1 MTDKPENLTKAD
13 TPSAVTDNPWRQ
25 LREHTDARIGLGRAG
40 GSLPTAPHLA
50 FQLAHA
56 RARDAVH
63 LPLDTEQMMGAL
75 ESRFE
80 QVVRLHSRAGDRG
93 EYLRRPDLGRQLDD
107 DSLEQL
113 SAMNV
118 EQCDVSIAVVDGL
131 SARAIHEHAA
141 PLLDQLIP
149 AFDER
154 GWSVGPVALVE
165 QGRVAIGDPI
175 GEALGARMGL
185 VLIGERPGLSS
196 PDSLGVYFTWGPR
209 AGRRDSERNCIS
221 NIRPRGQSFESAATL
236 IVYLLDEASRREV
249 SGVELKDD
257 SEVASELGDGSE
269 GNFLLPKMPGEPW
282 SN

>member
-1 MTDKPENLTKAD
+1 MTDHPARKDAPGT
-13 TPSAVTDNPWRQ
+13 VTANPWRQ
-25 LREHTDARIGLGRAG
+25 LSEHTDARIGLGRAG

-56 RARDAVH
+56 QARDAVH
-63 LPLDTEQMMGAL
+63 LPLDTEPMMETLNA
-75 ESRFE
+75 RFD

-93 EYLRRPDLGRQLDD
+93 EYLRRPDLGRQLDEE
-107 DSLEQL
+107 SLEQL
-113 SAMNV
+113 SGMNV
-118 EQCDVSIAVVDGL
+118 EQCDLSIAVVDGL

-141 PLLDQLIP
+141 TLLDHLIP
-149 AFDER
+149 GFESR

-196 PDSLGVYFTWGPR
+196 PDSLGVYFTWQPHS
-209 AGRRDSERNCIS
+209 GRRDSERNCIS

-236 IVYLLDEASRREV
+236 ILYLLDEAVRREV

-257 SEVASELGDGSE
+257 SEVASDLGDGHQ
-269 GNFLLPKMPGEPW
+269 GNFLLPQR
-282 SN
+282 

>member
-1 MTDKPENLTKAD
+1 MTDNTKNSTDAN
-13 TPSAVTDNPWRQ
+13 TTSAVTTNPWQQ
-25 LREHTDARIGLGRAG
+25 LSEHTDARIGLGRAG
-40 GSLPTAPHLA
+40 GSQPTAPHLA

-56 RARDAVH
+56 QARDAVH
-63 LPLDTEQMMGAL
+63 LPLDTEQMMDAL

-80 QVVRLHSRAGDRG
+80 QVVRLHSRACDRG
-93 EYLRRPDLGRQLDD
+93 EYLRRPDLGRQLNDE
-107 DSLEQL
+107 SLEQL
-113 SAMNV
+113 TSMNV
-118 EQCDVSIAVVDGL
+118 KQCDLSIALVDGL

-141 PLLDQLIP
+141 ILLDHLIP

-236 IVYLLDEASRREV
+236 ILYLLDEASRREV
-249 SGVELKDD
+249 SGIELKDD
-257 SEVASELGDGSE
+257 SEGDSDLGDGSQ
-269 GNFLLPKMPGEPW
+269 GNFLLPER
-282 SN
+282 

>member
-1 MTDKPENLTKAD
+1 MTDHPAGKDASD
-13 TPSAVTDNPWRQ
+13 TVTDNPWRQ
-25 LREHTDARIGLGRAG
+25 LSEHTDARIGLGRAG

-56 RARDAVH
+56 QARDAVH
-63 LPLDTEQMMGAL
+63 LPLDTEQMMDAL
-75 ESRFE
+75 NARFD

-93 EYLRRPDLGRQLDD
+93 EYLRRPDLGRQLDEK
-107 DSLEQL
+107 SLEQL

-118 EQCDVSIAVVDGL
+118 EQCDLSIAVVDGL

-141 PLLDQLIP
+141 TLLDHLIP
-149 AFDER
+149 GVESR

-175 GEALGARMGL
+175 GEVLGAHMGL

-196 PDSLGVYFTWGPR
+196 PDSLGVYFTWQPQN
-209 AGRRDSERNCIS
+209 GRRDSERNCIS
-221 NIRPRGQSFESAATL
+221 NIRPRGQSFESAAKL
-236 IVYLLDEASRREV
+236 ILYLLDEASRREV

-257 SEVASELGDGSE
+257 SVVDSELGDGSQ
-269 GNFLLPKMPGEPW
+269 GNFLLPRNQR
-282 SN
+282 S